1 MSSDQTF
8 HYRNGERLQSCQQA
22 HTKKAY
28 LGETIGQGPAK
39 RNRLALLIEPVD
51 ELLGEFH
58 GSRLILFRP
67 FRIILFHNHSIDQA
81 IEVNGKG
88 NIVILL
94 SGISIPVPSFTQI
107 ESFQSFQVFFQH
119 LGAVPASHLFHGNVH
134 QYGKEDPVA
143 DRQGM
148 LVNFVQI
155 IA

>member
-1 MSSDQTF
+1 MISVEDRALQPGAQMSSDQTF

-51 ELLGEFH
+51 ELLDEFH

-67 FRIILFHNHSIDQA
+67 LRVILFHNYGIDQTV
-81 IEVNGKG
+81 EMDSKG

-94 SGISIPVPSFTQI
+94 SGISVPVPPFAQV
-107 ESFQSFQVFFQH
+107 EGLQSLQVF
-119 LGAVPASHLFHGNVH
+119 L
-134 QYGKEDPVA
+134 
-143 DRQGM
+143 
-148 LVNFVQI
+148 
-155 IA
+155 